1 MLVGTSF
8 PGSAFHWTLGL
19 CYSIHPPRDPRRSCS
34 EDLCTD
40 KKTEAPSGSCRRP
53 PPSSWDSPAGQRG
66 CSRPSPPHPGFLLL
80 GSLSCLSH
88 AVGVQEGLRAL
99 DTGSPRRGAGGCR
112 LPFRGPVRPPPR
124 QRPAHLPE
132 GSADEAGRGVSGTCF
147 SDAHGHPAGQ
157 VLR

>member
-1 MLVGTSF
+1 MRTFAQTRRLRPRVGAVDGLPQAHGT
-8 PGSAFHWTLGL
+8 PQRAREGALGL
-19 CYSIHPPRDPRRSCS
+19 AQPR
-34 EDLCTD
+34 
-40 KKTEAPSGSCRRP
+40 
-53 PPSSWDSPAGQRG
+53 
-66 CSRPSPPHPGFLLL
+66 PGFLLL